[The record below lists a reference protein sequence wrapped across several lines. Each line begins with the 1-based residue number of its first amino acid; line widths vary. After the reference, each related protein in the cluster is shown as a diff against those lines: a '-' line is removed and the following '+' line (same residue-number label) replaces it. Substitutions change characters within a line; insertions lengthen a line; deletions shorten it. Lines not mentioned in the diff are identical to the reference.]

1 MLNVRFCCFSL
12 SFMTVNEDFGGIFDG
27 WLDKRSDVKTSVW
40 ALKETVKSIF
50 HISFDS
56 LSTYHHESSN

>member
-1 MLNVRFCCFSL
+1 
-12 SFMTVNEDFGGIFDG
+12 MTVNEDFGGIFDG